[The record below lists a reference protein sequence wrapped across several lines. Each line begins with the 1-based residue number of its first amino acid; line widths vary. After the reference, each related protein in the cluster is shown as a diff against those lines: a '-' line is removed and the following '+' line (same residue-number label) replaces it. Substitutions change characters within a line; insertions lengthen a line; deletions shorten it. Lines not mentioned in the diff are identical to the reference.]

1 MNLRFKKKI
10 NAHYS
15 VNDFWIESVTL
26 SLSSIHQ
33 VYVASLR
40 NARSFQ
46 KDKRARQWYQSG
58 ERMKGWLAAPLE
70 PHLSD

>member
-1 MNLRFKKKI
+1 MNLRFKKKNKI

-40 NARSFQ
+40 NVVLGRF
-46 KDKRARQWYQSG
+46 KRTKERDSG
-58 ERMKGWLAAPLE
+58 IKVVKE
-70 PHLSD
+70 